1 MRLNLGLLLDHFGST
16 GLAELVVLEMYP
28 CPVMLVLS
36 CDGEASLSIKLKQ
49 KKNRE
54 KEKET

>member
-1 MRLNLGLLLDHFGST
+1 MRLNLGLLLDHFGRT

-36 CDGEASLSIKLKQ
+36 CDGEASLSMKLKQ
-49 KKNRE
+49 KNRE